1 MKILISGGAGYI
13 GSSIANFLARKG
25 ANVWVIDNLNNGN
38 KDFLINKCKFS
49 FSYRKRRK
57 KDISYSV
64 SSNKNSY
71 SVSSNKKLLKI
82 TNFKPS
88 KNYIKKMVL
97 TSLKWYF
104 KKRKLKKK

>member
-64 SSNKNSY
+64 SSNK
-71 SVSSNKKLLKI
+71 KLLKI

-104 KKRKLKKK
+104 KKRKLKK